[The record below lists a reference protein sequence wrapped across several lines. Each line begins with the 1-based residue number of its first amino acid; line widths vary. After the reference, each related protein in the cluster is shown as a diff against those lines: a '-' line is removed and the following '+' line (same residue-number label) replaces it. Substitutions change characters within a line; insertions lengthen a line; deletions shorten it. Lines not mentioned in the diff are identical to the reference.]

1 MRFTKFLALAL
12 VALMMLSVLAACN
25 DGTEE
30 TTTDAGT
37 NAPTE
42 DTTEQPTED
51 TTDAD
56 TEDNTDG
63 STAADTDAPGEDSS
77 EETSAPDEP
86 AITTIT
92 IAEALE
98 LCGAE
103 GNITTERYYI
113 RATVVS
119 ITNAAYGA
127 MIIADETGEIPVY
140 GTYSA
145 DGEINYS
152 AMEDKPYR
160 GDEVLLHCILQNYN
174 GTKEVK
180 NARLIEFTH
189 VEADIDLNEYTDLSA
204 ADAREADKG
213 TKIKLDGVVA
223 RITFANGYKPNGFFL
238 VDDTA
243 AIYVFDNNIAQRVS
257 EGDKITIAGEK
268 DYWILDT
275 EQSNAATFGYKGS
288 CQIANATLIDQDS
301 SQDYAYDKSWITETC
316 IKDLLETPV
325 TENITTNIYKV
336 TALVQKKPGNGFT
349 NYYFY
354 DLDGKTGNYTY
365 TQCNGG
371 DFEWLDAFDGKIC
384 TVYISPLNC
393 KSTNSDCFFRLVPIE
408 VIDEGFTFDTANTP
422 AHVLKYYAMD
432 QFGTEYAAD
441 PALEL
446 VTSVSSELLGFTGAT
461 VSYASSDDKV
471 LSFVTADGK
480 TVMHCKNPGTVTVT
494 VTATYGELTATDT
507 VEITVNV
514 TPSIDADNVK
524 TAIDAS
530 VGETVTIK
538 GIVGPSLVN
547 KTGFYLIDETGVIA
561 VQTTADVMATLQI
574 GNEVVLT
581 GVRHINIKDTTTHC
595 IGQTCINN
603 AEILSNL
610 YGSHE
615 YSTATFVT
623 DKTLKEVYDLD
634 AMVDYSTTVFVLK
647 ATVTVEEAAY
657 YSNIYLTDANGTQLR
672 LYCSNASQ
680 YNWLKAFAGQEVTV
694 EVAACNWNDK
704 SYYTGC
710 VLAVVTEDG
719 KICNELNFTK

>member
-63 STAADTDAPGEDSS
+63 STAANTDAPGEDSS

-92 IAEALE
+92 IAQALE

-189 VEADIDLNEYTDLSA
+189 VEADIDLNEYTDMSA

-422 AHVLKYYAMD
+422 THVLKYYAMD

-574 GNEVVLT
+574 GNEVILT

-610 YGSHE
+610 YGSHK

>member
-1 MRFTKFLALAL
+1 MATR
-12 VALMMLSVLAACN
+12 AA
-25 DGTEE
+25 
-30 TTTDAGT
+30 
-37 NAPTE
+37 
-42 DTTEQPTED
+42 
-51 TTDAD
+51 
-56 TEDNTDG
+56 
-63 STAADTDAPGEDSS
+63 
-77 EETSAPDEP
+77 
-86 AITTIT
+86 
-92 IAEALE
+92 
-98 LCGAE
+98 
-103 GNITTERYYI
+103 
-113 RATVVS
+113 
-119 ITNAAYGA
+119 
-127 MIIADETGEIPVY
+127 
-140 GTYSA
+140 
-145 DGEINYS
+145 
-152 AMEDKPYR
+152 
-160 GDEVLLHCILQNYN
+160 
-174 GTKEVK
+174 
-180 NARLIEFTH
+180 AR
-189 VEADIDLNEYTDLSA
+189 
-204 ADAREADKG
+204 
-213 TKIKLDGVVA
+213 
-223 RITFANGYKPNGFFL
+223 
-238 VDDTA
+238 
-243 AIYVFDNNIAQRVS
+243 
-257 EGDKITIAGEK
+257 
-268 DYWILDT
+268 
-275 EQSNAATFGYKGS
+275 
-288 CQIANATLIDQDS
+288 

-574 GNEVVLT
+574 GNEVVVQGTRDVKTKGGTTYFGQSNIYDATVL
-581 GVRHINIKDTTTHC
+581 INY
-595 IGQTCINN
+595 
-603 AEILSNL
+603 
-610 YGSHE
+610 YGNHE
-615 YSTATFVT
+615 YSTKTFVT
-623 DKTLKEVYDLD
+623 DKTLAEVVALDLL
-634 AMVDYSTTVFVLK
+634 VDYTTTVFVFK
-647 ATVTVEEAAY
+647 ATVVLEETAY
-657 YSNIYLTDANGTQLR
+657 YSNIFLSDGNGTKLL
-672 LYCSNASQ
+672 LYSSSAKQYSWLNA
-680 YNWLKAFAGQEVTV
+680 YEGQEITV
-694 EVAACNWNDK
+694 EVAPCNWNDK
-704 SYYTGC
+704 KDCYRGC

>member
-92 IAEALE
+92 IAQALE

-574 GNEVVLT
+574 GNEVVVQGTRDVKTKGGTTYFGQSNIYDATVL
-581 GVRHINIKDTTTHC
+581 INY
-595 IGQTCINN
+595 
-603 AEILSNL
+603 
-610 YGSHE
+610 YGNHE
-615 YSTATFVT
+615 YSTKTFVT
-623 DKTLKEVYDLD
+623 DKTLAEVVALDLL
-634 AMVDYSTTVFVLK
+634 VDYTTTVFVFK
-647 ATVTVEEAAY
+647 ATVVLEETAY
-657 YSNIYLTDANGTQLR
+657 YSNIFLSDGNGTKLL
-672 LYCSNASQ
+672 LYSSSAKQYSWLNA
-680 YNWLKAFAGQEVTV
+680 YEGQEITV
-694 EVAACNWNDK
+694 EVAPCNWNDK
-704 SYYTGC
+704 KDCYRGC